1 MQARLVSLLT
11 TQDRMEMFVRGERC
25 ATYRYAEGQIPGFV
39 SLSAPGERLI
49 TQPNADG
56 LGMWLTCEGKGK
68 RVKGKEEESL
78 LTLDSQ
84 LSTPS
89 SFATIEMTA
98 RRGAYSVG
106 FQHECAWLN
115 GAGERLLTD
124 TRTVRVAPGPSE
136 GAILDIALRLQAEAE
151 RGVSF
156 APSQGGLLCLRVA
169 SGLFDSGTEL
179 IGGGQIRNNRGEYGM
194 AALHGRQAKWCAGA
208 GVIQGET
215 VGFAFLEHP
224 HNPYFPSPWIA
235 RADGLLSPSPF
246 GWRSLTLAPGDRLD
260 LRYRILIYMGYVNQG
275 WADARLQDF
284 AREV

>member
-11 TQDRMEMFVRGERC
+11 TADRMEFFARGERC

-56 LGMWLTCEGKGK
+56 LGMWLAQGI
-68 RVKGKEEESL
+68 EEEKRRRGEEE
-78 LTLDSQ
+78 TDAAY
-84 LSTPS
+84 S
-89 SFATIEMTA
+89 SIVNRQSSIEMTA

-136 GAILDIALRLQAEAE
+136 GAIVDIALRLQAEAE
-151 RGVSF
+151 RGVAF
-156 APSQGGLLCLRVA
+156 APSDAGLLCLRVA

-194 AALHGRQAKWCAGA
+194 AALHGRQANWCAGA

-215 VGFAFLEHP
+215 IGFAFLEHP

-235 RADGLLSPSPF
+235 RPDGVLSPSPF

-260 LRYRILIYMGYVNQG
+260 LRYRILIHMGYVNQG